1 MKARKAKEF
10 VFNDLL
16 SMESYCINHYS
27 ESNFSCNV
35 TQLSKSELVT
45 SSICAPINDAHLEIF
60 KSNQTI
66 LYKEEANQNS
76 VAFCWIN
83 SNGEQAQTNTIISGD
98 KMMDLSITGFNRLN
112 KTGGNV

>member
-16 SMESYCINHYS
+16 SMENYCKKHYTDYYS

-35 TQLSKSELVT
+35 TQLSKGELIT

-60 KSNQTI
+60 KSSQTI
-66 LYKEEANQNS
+66 LYEEEANHNS

-83 SNGEQAQTNTIISGD
+83 SNGEQSQTNTIISGH
-98 KMMDLSITGFNRLN
+98 KMMNLSIAGFNLLN
-112 KTGGNV
+112 

>member
-10 VFNDLL
+10 VFNELL

-27 ESNFSCNV
+27 DYYSKSNFSCNV
-35 TQLSKSELVT
+35 TQLSKGELVT

-66 LYKEEANQNS
+66 LYEEEANQNS

-83 SNGEQAQTNTIISGD
+83 SNGEEAPTNTIISGH
-98 KMMDLSITGFNRLN
+98 KMMDLSIAGFNRLN
-112 KTGGNV
+112 